1 MIDRKPG
8 PVVGPAKATIE
19 TGAGEIPIPD
29 TIQTRGHRPKY
40 GPQPLAPGA
49 SGRRARLRKPARGGV
64 RH

>member
-1 MIDRKPG
+1 MIDRKPEAAST
-8 PVVGPAKATIE
+8 PARTID
-19 TGAGEIPIPD
+19 TAAGELPLPD

-40 GPQPLAPGA
+40 GPQPLTDGA